1 MSKSLANNYKKK
13 NAEENSET
21 AGHYHYNER
30 TVTLCDSLL
39 SNFN

>member
-13 NAEENSET
+13 NTKENSEM
-21 AGHYHYNER
+21 AESVSCNEK